1 MTIRLKH
8 FAQTTLSI
16 FVFSVVIF
24 LTLYTAP
31 VIEYSFT
38 HNGIVSGNVAYAGH
52 TCTGGQEA
60 THQGNGSFG
69 TNNLCAGSVVSTTR
83 LGGET
88 TPVEMGTFEYFYS
101 GAFLISLTGILLG
114 FAGWMLNGSV
124 QFFIIEMGTM
134 IGTGTKVGDSINT
147 SWAMIRD
154 IINLTFVFGLLYIAF
169 MTIFKADTSKLKH
182 AIVQILIGAL
192 LINFS
197 LFFAKVVIDISNVA
211 AVEIFQQISTQGAQG
226 GQTYNVGISGYF
238 MNKLG
243 VTDFVEPLGILTAPG
258 TPTNKVGS
266 FGFGFAVFVSLIF
279 LVTSF
284 VFIAGAILIS
294 IRFVVLVFLLILSPV
309 AFASAFIPKLNTEE
323 WSRMW
328 WDKMISQAIFAPA
341 YLLLILIAMKV
352 ADMETL
358 AAGGSIIG
366 FFSGAGTS
374 SSIAAVLNFVLIIGF
389 LVGAIII
396 AKKMGAYGASTAA
409 SWGTSIAK
417 GAGSIAGRNTVGRY
431 SDWRLKRYKE
441 NSAARSKTRGG
452 RLMNNLLYY
461 SGAHD
466 VMHKTLDAGKNA
478 KFGGGHSYE
487 SAQKA
492 HKEYNAMIG
501 TAVAE
506 GKLEHVIETGLHS
519 ANPRDAIEMERA
531 LKDAS
536 VHDIEE
542 LGDKTFLQAGVVGAM
557 THSQIEGLMKSD
569 KLNAIQKAELGKI
582 RQEEIKKR
590 IAGSG
595 TIVAGIPKASAQQLK
610 ALGSK
615 VLTEEVGIAAA
626 LTASQMDDL
635 KKEFTETEFAV
646 LKTARTKQL
655 SEQYGIDAVT
665 GQIDGSTANVFFGVD
680 RKDTEVAK
688 LPKEILTHSN
698 ATKYLNGQV
707 LKRIADNQDLT
718 RGERNVIRQNIDTL
732 RNAPPAQLSPEQLAN
747 RAQMIHFLDNTPQ
760 GKNF

>member
-38 HNGIVSGNVAYAGH
+38 HNGIVSSNVAYAAH
-52 TCTGGQEA
+52 TCPGGQEA

-69 TNNLCAGSVVSTTR
+69 TNNLCDGNMVSTTR

-124 QFFIIEMGTM
+124 QFFIVEMGTM

-366 FFSGAGTS
+366 FFSGAGT
-374 SSIAAVLNFVLIIGF
+374 
-389 LVGAIII
+389 
-396 AKKMGAYGASTAA
+396 
-409 SWGTSIAK
+409 
-417 GAGSIAGRNTVGRY
+417 
-431 SDWRLKRYKE
+431 
-441 NSAARSKTRGG
+441 
-452 RLMNNLLYY
+452 
-461 SGAHD
+461 
-466 VMHKTLDAGKNA
+466 
-478 KFGGGHSYE
+478 
-487 SAQKA
+487 
-492 HKEYNAMIG
+492 
-501 TAVAE
+501 
-506 GKLEHVIETGLHS
+506 
-519 ANPRDAIEMERA
+519 
-531 LKDAS
+531 
-536 VHDIEE
+536 
-542 LGDKTFLQAGVVGAM
+542 
-557 THSQIEGLMKSD
+557 
-569 KLNAIQKAELGKI
+569 
-582 RQEEIKKR
+582 
-590 IAGSG
+590 
-595 TIVAGIPKASAQQLK
+595 
-610 ALGSK
+610 
-615 VLTEEVGIAAA
+615 
-626 LTASQMDDL
+626 
-635 KKEFTETEFAV
+635 
-646 LKTARTKQL
+646 
-655 SEQYGIDAVT
+655 
-665 GQIDGSTANVFFGVD
+665 
-680 RKDTEVAK
+680 
-688 LPKEILTHSN
+688 
-698 ATKYLNGQV
+698 
-707 LKRIADNQDLT
+707 
-718 RGERNVIRQNIDTL
+718 
-732 RNAPPAQLSPEQLAN
+732 
-747 RAQMIHFLDNTPQ
+747 
-760 GKNF
+760 